1 MENKKIYKERD
12 FAYAYSSFGIRFLA
26 YIIDMI
32 IVSALF
38 TIIKFF
44 IPLGEDVKFMGLG
57 ILASLNIIISLA
69 YFTITSL
76 ITRGQSLGKIITG
89 LRVVSLDG
97 FDLSNSQILIR
108 EIAGRYV
115 QNKLIFLYALALFT
129 PKKQTLIDLFTDT
142 AVVREDAYRDL
153 YAKEI

>member
-12 FAYAYSSFGIRFLA
+12 FAYAYSSFGIRLLA
-26 YIIDMI
+26 YIIDMM

-57 ILASLNIIISLA
+57 IYASLNIIISLA

-76 ITRGQSLGKIITG
+76 ITRGQSLGKMITG

-115 QNKLIFLYALALFT
+115 QNKLIFLYGLALFT

>member
-1 MENKKIYKERD
+1 MENKQIYKERD
-12 FAYAYSSFGIRFLA
+12 FAYAYSSFGIRLLA
-26 YIIDMI
+26 YIIDMV
-32 IVSALF
+32 IVSSLF

-44 IPLGEDVKFMGLG
+44 IPLGADAKFMGFG

-76 ITRGQSLGKIITG
+76 ITRGQSLGKMITG

-97 FDLSNSQILIR
+97 LDLSNSQILIR

-115 QNKLIFLYALALFT
+115 QNKLIFLYVLALFT

-142 AVVREDAYRDL
+142 AVVKEDAYRDL

>member
-108 EIAGRYV
+108 EIAGRYI
-115 QNKLIFLYALALFT
+115 QNKLIFLYTLALFT